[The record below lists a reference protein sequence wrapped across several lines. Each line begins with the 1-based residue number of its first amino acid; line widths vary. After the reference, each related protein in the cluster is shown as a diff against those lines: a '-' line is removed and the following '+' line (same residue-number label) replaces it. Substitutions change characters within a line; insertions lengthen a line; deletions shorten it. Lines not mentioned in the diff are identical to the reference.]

1 MYRNRSRDSHR
12 RVRRRCASIG
22 SERIDHG
29 HDGHH
34 GASPQAHDRPRRH
47 PPASILVVRPEEKA
61 VFPILNPPDRKCPPA
76 PDTSPV
82 PTSHD
87 VASHSL
93 VRLRQDTIA
102 SRVRGARRPKP
113 ISKYDLG
120 GMDGDARARGRFG
133 FFRRS
138 ANDERGRGGMFGR
151 RSGAARDAADLTR
164 REHAGAETR
173 EELERL
179 HDDVLRAI
187 VDEEYEEAL
196 RIDAE
201 ANKKSAAEAALD
213 LEDNARDDERGR
225 KTLAE
230 LDLDEE
236 TLARIELVK
245 TILKERKDRV
255 EQAARRRCISMARSV
270 LGDEAVAD
278 FDDFARFVHRGLDT
292 EGVDDRELRRLYANC
307 LQSRPGSRTAVSD
320 VLSAEKLAESVEKGQ
335 WAKHWV
341 RYVGDARQKALDK
354 GPCGASAAVFGVTC
368 ADPVT
373 SPPFP
378 PLLKSLSLP
387 YGYLKYFLTFAALP
401 LLWPIAG
408 VKRLGIGGGVAEA
421 LHVWRYVLPQTL
433 RKVRGGG
440 MDIAALFLC
449 VTPLWTLA
457 VLTTVSLFIYYFR
470 MVNVNDVVFFV

>member
-1 MYRNRSRDSHR
+1 MLTR
-12 RVRRRCASIG
+12 
-22 SERIDHG
+22 
-29 HDGHH
+29 
-34 GASPQAHDRPRRH
+34 
-47 PPASILVVRPEEKA
+47 
-61 VFPILNPPDRKCPPA
+61 

-82 PTSHD
+82 PTSPD

-93 VRLRQDTIA
+93 VRLAQDTIA

-201 ANKKSAAEAALD
+201 ANKKTAAEAALD

-255 EQAARRRCISMARSV
+255 EQAARRRCISMA
-270 LGDEAVAD
+270 
-278 FDDFARFVHRGLDT
+278 
-292 EGVDDRELRRLYANC
+292 
-307 LQSRPGSRTAVSD
+307 
-320 VLSAEKLAESVEKGQ
+320 
-335 WAKHWV
+335 
-341 RYVGDARQKALDK
+341 
-354 GPCGASAAVFGVTC
+354 
-368 ADPVT
+368 
-373 SPPFP
+373 
-378 PLLKSLSLP
+378 SLFLFP
-387 YGYLKYFLTFAALP
+387 YGQL
-401 LLWPIAG
+401 
-408 VKRLGIGGGVAEA
+408 E
-421 LHVWRYVLPQTL
+421 
-433 RKVRGGG
+433 
-440 MDIAALFLC
+440 
-449 VTPLWTLA
+449 
-457 VLTTVSLFIYYFR
+457 
-470 MVNVNDVVFFV
+470 

>member
-1 MYRNRSRDSHR
+1 MGIMVRHHDHTTT
-12 RVRRRCASIG
+12 RVVI
-22 SERIDHG
+22 
-29 HDGHH
+29 
-34 GASPQAHDRPRRH
+34 PRT
-47 PPASILVVRPEEKA
+47 STLIVRPEEKA

-245 TILKERKDRV
+245 TILKERKDR
-255 EQAARRRCISMARSV
+255 
-270 LGDEAVAD
+270 D
-278 FDDFARFVHRGLDT
+278 
-292 EGVDDRELRRLYANC
+292 
-307 LQSRPGSRTAVSD
+307 
-320 VLSAEKLAESVEKGQ
+320 
-335 WAKHWV
+335 
-341 RYVGDARQKALDK
+341 
-354 GPCGASAAVFGVTC
+354 
-368 ADPVT
+368 
-373 SPPFP
+373 
-378 PLLKSLSLP
+378 
-387 YGYLKYFLTFAALP
+387 
-401 LLWPIAG
+401 
-408 VKRLGIGGGVAEA
+408 
-421 LHVWRYVLPQTL
+421 
-433 RKVRGGG
+433 
-440 MDIAALFLC
+440 
-449 VTPLWTLA
+449 
-457 VLTTVSLFIYYFR
+457 
-470 MVNVNDVVFFV
+470 